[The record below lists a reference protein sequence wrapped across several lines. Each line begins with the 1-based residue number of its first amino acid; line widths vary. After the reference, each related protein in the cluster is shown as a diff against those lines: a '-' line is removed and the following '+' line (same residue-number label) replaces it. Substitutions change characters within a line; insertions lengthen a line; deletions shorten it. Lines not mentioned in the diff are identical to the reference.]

1 VLTFTEI
8 GAIPSANN
16 RWHLIWTKG
25 MTMGTHREILKR
37 HRLPIALVAGNLA
50 FASLFMTLAL
60 SAFHQPTPHD
70 LKVGVVGSAPVTR
83 TLQRKLDTAAPGG
96 FELRAYPSE
105 AQARDGI
112 DDRRLDGALITA
124 PRDPRLLIANAG
136 GSGAARA
143 LTSAFTAATAQA
155 GQHLEVVDV
164 VPPVN
169 GDSQG
174 LSSFFV
180 ILCVL
185 FPSLATGVAAAHL
198 LRHLR
203 PVPRV
208 VVPVVAA
215 VAIGLAA
222 AGIADGVSGLG
233 NYLPIAGIVALFSLA
248 ISLPTA
254 ALGEIKPPLVVL
266 AVLLFLILGLPVSG
280 GPGGL
285 APFGPSLLRFFDS
298 ALPLGAAADA
308 VRNTVY
314 FGAHDIGAYLLVLA
328 AWAVAGVVALGV
340 ATRLNLSRRPENLAA
355 IVPAR

>member
-1 VLTFTEI
+1 
-8 GAIPSANN
+8 
-16 RWHLIWTKG
+16 
-25 MTMGTHREILKR
+25 MGTHREILKR
-37 HRLPIALVAGNLA
+37 HRVPIALVIANLV

-70 LKVGVVGSAPVTR
+70 LKVGVVGPAQVTR
-83 TLQRKLDTAAPGG
+83 TLQRTLDAEAPGG
-96 FELRAYPSE
+96 FELRAYPSQQ
-105 AQARDGI
+105 QARAGI
-112 DDRRLDGALITA
+112 DDRRLDGALVTA
-124 PRDPRLLIANAG
+124 PGGQRLLIADAG
-136 GSGAARA
+136 GSGPARV
-143 LTSAFTAATAQA
+143 LTSTFTAAAAAT
-155 GQHLEVVDV
+155 GRRLNVVDV

-185 FPSLATGVAAAHL
+185 FPSIATGVAAAHL
-198 LRHLR
+198 LRYLR

-208 VVPVVAA
+208 VVPVAAA

-254 ALGEIKPPLVVL
+254 ALGEIRPPLVVL
-266 AVLLFLILGLPVSG
+266 AVLVFLILGLPVSG

-298 ALPLGAAADA
+298 ALPLGVAADA

-314 FGAHDIGAYLLVLA
+314 FGAHDTVGHLLVLS
-328 AWAVAGVVALGV
+328 AWAVAGVVALMA
-340 ATRLNLSRRPENLAA
+340 ATSRTRRKQAVAA
-355 IVPAR
+355 IAPLR

>member
-1 VLTFTEI
+1 
-8 GAIPSANN
+8 
-16 RWHLIWTKG
+16 
-25 MTMGTHREILKR
+25 M
-37 HRLPIALVAGNLA
+37 
-50 FASLFMTLAL
+50 
-60 SAFHQPTPHD
+60 
-70 LKVGVVGSAPVTR
+70 
-83 TLQRKLDTAAPGG
+83 LQRSLETAAPGG

-105 AQARDGI
+105 AQARAGI
-112 DDRRLDGALITA
+112 DDRRLDGALVAA
-124 PRDPRLLIANAG
+124 PGGSRLLIADAG
-136 GSGAARA
+136 GSGTARA
-143 LTSAFTAATAQA
+143 LTSAFAASAATT
-155 GQHLEVVDV
+155 GQRLEVVDV

-208 VVPVVAA
+208 AVPVIAA

-222 AGIADGVSGLG
+222 AGIADGVSNLG

-254 ALGEIKPPLVVL
+254 ALGEIKPPLVAV
-266 AVLLFLILGLPVSG
+266 AVLVFLILGLPVSG

-298 ALPLGAAADA
+298 ALPLGVAADA

-314 FGAHDIGAYLLVLA
+314 FGAHDTAGHLMVLA
-328 AWAVAGVVALGV
+328 AWAIAGVLALVLATNFTRRRQNVASIASPG
-340 ATRLNLSRRPENLAA
+340 
-355 IVPAR
+355 

>member
-1 VLTFTEI
+1 
-8 GAIPSANN
+8 
-16 RWHLIWTKG
+16 
-25 MTMGTHREILKR
+25 MTMGTHREILRR
-37 HRLPIALVAGNLA
+37 HRVPIALVIANLA

-83 TLQRKLDTAAPGG
+83 TLQRSLDAAAPGG

-105 AQARDGI
+105 AQARAGI
-112 DDRRLDGALITA
+112 DDRRLDGALVAA
-124 PRDPRLLIANAG
+124 PGGSRLLIADAG
-136 GSGAARA
+136 GSGTARA
-143 LTSAFTAATAQA
+143 LTGAFTAAAATT
-155 GQHLEVVDV
+155 GQRLEVVDV
-164 VPPVN
+164 VPPVD

-174 LSSFFV
+174 LASFFV

-208 VVPVVAA
+208 AVPVVAA

-222 AGIADGVSGLG
+222 AGIADGMSNLG

-254 ALGEIKPPLVVL
+254 ALGEIKPPLVAL
-266 AVLLFLILGLPVSG
+266 AVLVFLILGLPVSG

-298 ALPLGAAADA
+298 ALPLGVAADA

-314 FGAHDIGAYLLVLA
+314 FGSHDTGGHLMVLA
-328 AWAVAGVVALGV
+328 AWAMAGVVALV
-340 ATRLNLSRRPENLAA
+340 LATRRRQSVAA
-355 IVPAR
+355 IASPR

>member
-1 VLTFTEI
+1 M
-8 GAIPSANN
+8 
-16 RWHLIWTKG
+16 R
-25 MTMGTHREILKR
+25 THREILHR
-37 HRLPIALVAGNLA
+37 HRVPIVLVSANLA

-60 SAFHQPTPHD
+60 SAFHQPAPHD
-70 LKVGVVGSAPVTR
+70 LKVGVVGPAPVTR
-83 TLQRKLDTAAPGG
+83 ALQRSLDVAAPGG
-96 FELRAYPSE
+96 FELRVYRSE
-105 AQARDGI
+105 AQARAGI
-112 DDRRLDGALITA
+112 EDRRLDGAFLTA
-124 PRDPRLLIANAG
+124 QAGPRLLVADAG

-143 LTSAFTAATAQA
+143 LTGAFTAVAAKT
-155 GQHLEVVDV
+155 GQRLAVLDV

-203 PVPRV
+203 PIPRIT
-208 VVPVVAA
+208 VPVVAA
-215 VAIGLAA
+215 MAIGLAA
-222 AGIADGVSGLG
+222 AAIADGISGLG

-254 ALGEIKPPLVVL
+254 ALGEIRPPLVAL
-266 AVLLFLILGLPVSG
+266 AVLVFLILGLPVSG

-285 APFGPSLLRFFDS
+285 AQFGPSLFRPLDS
-298 ALPLGAAADA
+298 TLPLGVAADA

-314 FGAHDIGAYLLVLA
+314 FGAHDTSGNLLVLA
-328 AWAVAGVVALGV
+328 AWATAGFVALGL
-340 ATRLNLSRRPENLAA
+340 ATNLRTRRPTHAPLAS
-355 IVPAR
+355 PR

>member
-1 VLTFTEI
+1 V
-8 GAIPSANN
+8 
-16 RWHLIWTKG
+16 
-25 MTMGTHREILKR
+25 
-37 HRLPIALVAGNLA
+37 PIALVTANLA

-60 SAFHQPTPHD
+60 SAFHQPAPHD
-70 LKVGVVGSAPVTR
+70 LKVGVVGSPPVTR
-83 TLQRKLDTAAPGG
+83 GLQRTLDVAAPGG
-96 FELRAYPSE
+96 FDLREYRTE
-105 AQARDGI
+105 AQARAGI
-112 DDRRLDGALITA
+112 GDRRLDGALVTA
-124 PRDPRLLIANAG
+124 RAGSRLLVADAG

-143 LTSAFTAATAQA
+143 LTGAFSAVAAKT
-155 GQHLEVVDV
+155 GQRLAVLDV

-180 ILCVL
+180 IVCVL

-203 PVPRV
+203 PIPRIA
-208 VVPVVAA
+208 VPVIAA

-222 AGIADGVSGLG
+222 AGIADGISGLG

-285 APFGPSLLRFFDS
+285 AQFGPSLFRSLDS
-298 ALPLGAAADA
+298 ALPLGVAADA

-314 FGAHDIGAYLLVLA
+314 FGAHDTGGYLLVLG
-328 AWAVAGVVALGV
+328 AWAVAGVLALMLV
-340 ATRLNLSRRPENLAA
+340 TNLRTRTPGIPA
-355 IVPAR
+355 IGSAR